1 MTQDCLDSPSTAS
14 VSQRLP
20 KGIHIIGADKPS
32 APRVETIPIPKHS
45 SYYEDVAQQS
55 TSWSYLFIHHMAVK
69 SFQKWL
75 EAYNADNT
83 RPTKQPFFIH
93 QATSYAYKNAE
104 TQRGVKKIV
113 KPTISGLVF
122 LQGTVKSIQKFLS
135 HYFSSVPLSERPLSR
150 ASSLHTRHHH
160 AALYERTES
169 PPRASHPPQRPHRE
183 VRQRPREA
191 PRPHRSLQRLRRLHH
206 PHRPQPPT
214 RLRLRRPRRRTQRRA
229 PGRF

>member
-45 SYYEDVAQQS
+45 SYYEDVAQQP

-83 RPTKQPFFIH
+83 HPTKQPFFIH
-93 QATSYAYKNAE
+93 QALQKCGDTTRCQENREAHH
-104 TQRGVKKIV
+104 QRPRLSARHREEHPEVPI
-113 KPTISGLVF
+113 TI
-122 LQGTVKSIQKFLS
+122 
-135 HYFSSVPLSERPLSR
+135 FSSVPLSKRPLPR
-150 ASSLHTRHHH
+150 ASCLHTRHHH

>member
-1 MTQDCLDSPSTAS
+1 MRCQENHEANH
-14 VSQRLP
+14 QRPHL
-20 KGIHIIGADKPS
+20 S
-32 APRVETIPIPKHS
+32 ARHREEHPGVPITI
-45 SYYEDVAQQS
+45 
-55 TSWSYLFIHHMAVK
+55 
-69 SFQKWL
+69 
-75 EAYNADNT
+75 
-83 RPTKQPFFIH
+83 
-93 QATSYAYKNAE
+93 
-104 TQRGVKKIV
+104 
-113 KPTISGLVF
+113 
-122 LQGTVKSIQKFLS
+122 
-135 HYFSSVPLSERPLSR
+135 FSSVPLSKRPLSR
-150 ASSLHTRHHH
+150 ASRLHTRRHH